1 MTKEER
7 DKRVAANPRLKR
19 FVDCGDA
26 DRASRLLSMAY
37 LLQSIAIAYTD
48 EANDIIRK
56 HGLMQFA
63 IKMYSERL
71 SKAFD
76 TYNRQIDSMITDED
90 SRQALC
96 KDFEDF
102 EAVCRRY
109 MASRQDREDNCK

>member
-7 DKRVAANPRLKR
+7 EKRIASNPRIKR

-26 DRASRLLSMAY
+26 DKASRLLSMAY
-37 LLQSIAIAYTD
+37 LLQSIAISYTD
-48 EANDIIRK
+48 EANTIIRK

-71 SKAFD
+71 NKAFD
-76 TYNRQIDSMITDED
+76 MYNRQIDKMITDED
-90 SRQALC
+90 SRIALC
-96 KDFEDF
+96 EDFEEF

-109 MASRQDREDNCK
+109 MASREERE